1 MVPSE
6 KILPVVVSIA
16 IIVLVSVVQEKS
28 RFIAAVLSSMPLIAP
43 LALWVVWSASKGD
56 HEQTA
61 EFAGALVLGV
71 VATLAFVVG
80 TWMAF
85 RQDLS
90 FGRAVVVGALAWL
103 GVLGGGK
110 LLQFLLQ

>member
-1 MVPSE
+1 MLSD

-28 RFIAAVLSSMPLIAP
+28 RFLAAVLSSMPLIAP
-43 LALWVVWSASKGD
+43 LALWVVWKASKGN

-61 EFAGALVLGV
+61 EFAGSLVLGV
-71 VATLAFVVG
+71 VATLAFVMG

-85 RQDLS
+85 RQNLS
-90 FGRAVVVGALAWL
+90 FGSALGIGTLAWL
-103 GVLGGGK
+103 GVLGGSK
-110 LLQFLLQ
+110 LLQSFWQ